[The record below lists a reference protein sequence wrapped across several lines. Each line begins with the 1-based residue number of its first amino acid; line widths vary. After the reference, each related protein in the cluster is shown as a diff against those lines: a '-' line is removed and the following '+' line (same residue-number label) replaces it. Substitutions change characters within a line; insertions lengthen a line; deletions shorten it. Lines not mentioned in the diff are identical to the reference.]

1 MTTTEAAKPAARW
14 RRWLVEA
21 SIFIAVLTAF
31 QLWQLRDAARGPAPE
46 IAATRLDGTP
56 FRLADWR
63 HSQPDRAVLLYFW
76 AEWCPVCK
84 TTAGSVSSIAEDWPV
99 TSIAV
104 QSGDDAAVTR
114 HMQDSGYRWPT
125 VNDARGEILSRFGL
139 PGTPSFAIIAPDGE
153 IRFVAMGYTS
163 EIGLRLR
170 LWWASR
176 RAS

>member
-1 MTTTEAAKPAARW
+1 MSGTTTDRKPPRW

-21 SIFIAVLTAF
+21 AIFIAVLTAF

-46 IAATRLDGTP
+46 ISATMVDGRH
-56 FRLADWR
+56 FDLSAWR
-63 HSQPDRAVLLYFW
+63 ASHPDRALLLYFW

-84 TTAGSVSSIAEDWPV
+84 TTAGSVSNIAADWPV
-99 TSIAV
+99 TTIAV
-104 QSGDDAAVTR
+104 QSGDNAALAR
-114 HMQDSGYRWPT
+114 HMQAAGYDWPT
-125 VNDARGEILSRFGL
+125 VNDPQGETLRRYGL
-139 PGTPSFAIIAPDGE
+139 PGTPSFAIIAPDGQ

-176 RAS
+176 KTT